1 MAVVTP
7 TAKAQFIDAAGVP
20 LAGGFLYTYEAGT
33 TTPQATYTDSTA
45 ATANSNPIV
54 LDSRGE
60 ANIWL
65 SSANYKFRLTD
76 ANGTEIWT
84 VDNIA
89 APSTAL
95 SPVFSSNVTISANTS
110 GPALL
115 VTQTGA
121 GAAIRVQDSADPD
134 SSPFVVDTT
143 GQVGIGTATPAN
155 AIDVAG
161 GAIQISTSGGTARTV
176 MSADS
181 TDSIFSVNDDRN
193 FTVKTNAATRLT
205 VNSTAATSTVPVV
218 LPAIPTTALQAATKS
233 YVDQVL
239 PPGCIMPFAGTSVPT
254 DWLACQGQAVSQTT
268 YAALFAAIGTTWN
281 TTGEGAGNFRLPDLR
296 GMFVRGTGTN
306 ATGSSSGTVGPSVG
320 SYAADTYLNHSH
332 TATSTDSGHTH
343 DVGRNSATGSGAGG
357 GGQFMDAGAS
367 GGYVTTTSSTANIS
381 TTVATST
388 TGGTETKPKNYGVL
402 YIIKT

>member
-7 TAKAQFIDAAGVP
+7 TAKAQFIDAAGIP

-65 SSANYKFRLTD
+65 SSANYKFKLTD

-134 SSPFVVDTT
+134 SSPFVVDTS

-239 PPGCIMPFAGTSVPT
+239 PAGSLIDRKST
-254 DWLACQGQAVSQTT
+254 
-268 YAALFAAIGTTWN
+268 
-281 TTGEGAGNFRLPDLR
+281 RL
-296 GMFVRGTGTN
+296 N
-306 ATGSSSGTVGPSVG
+306 SSHR
-320 SYAADTYLNHSH
+320 L
-332 TATSTDSGHTH
+332 
-343 DVGRNSATGSGAGG
+343 
-357 GGQFMDAGAS
+357 
-367 GGYVTTTSSTANIS
+367 
-381 TTVATST
+381 
-388 TGGTETKPKNYGVL
+388 
-402 YIIKT
+402 

>member
-1 MAVVTP
+1 MAVVSP
-7 TAKAQFIDAAGVP
+7 TAKAQFIDAAGIP

-33 TTPQATYTDSTA
+33 TTPQATYTDSA
-45 ATANSNPIV
+45 ASTPNSNPIV

-65 SSANYKFRLTD
+65 SSANYKFKLTD

-143 GQVGIGTATPAN
+143 GQVGVGTATPAN

-218 LPAIPTTALQAATKS
+218 LPAAPTTTLQAATKG
-233 YVDQVL
+233 YVDGLTGAPAGV
-239 PPGCIMPFAGTSVPT
+239 IMAFAGTAAPT
-254 DWLACQGQAVSQTT
+254 GFLSCDGSAVSRTT
-268 YAALFAAIGTTWN
+268 YATLYAAIGTAWGVGDGS
-281 TTGEGAGNFRLPDLR
+281 TTFNVPDLR

-306 ATGSSSGTVGPSVG
+306 ATGSSSGAVGPSVG
-320 SYAADTYLNHSH
+320 TYAADTYLNHTH
-332 TATSTDSGHTH
+332 TDSGHTH
-343 DVGRNSATGSGAGG
+343 PYLAPTRGGTAGPGGVGTGYAPPNDST
-357 GGQFMDAGAS
+357 
-367 GGYVTTTSSTANIS
+367 YTTSSGTANIQ
-381 TTVATST
+381 TST

>member
-7 TAKAQFIDAAGVP
+7 TAKAQFIDAAGIP

-65 SSANYKFRLTD
+65 SSANYKFKLTD

-134 SSPFVVDTT
+134 SSPFVVDTS

-161 GAIQISTSGGTARTV
+161 GAIQISTSGGTSRTV

-239 PPGCIMPFAGTSVPT
+239 PAGCIMPYAGTAAPT
-254 DWLACQGQAVSQTT
+254 GWLACQGQAVSQTT

-306 ATGSSSGTVGPSVG
+306 ATGSSSGAVGPSVG
-320 SYAADTYLNHSH
+320 AYAADTYLNHSH
-332 TATSTDSGHTH
+332 AVTDPGHAHTITTGTRTG
-343 DVGRNSATGSGAGG
+343 DGNGADYWITGSSNTRNAN
-357 GGQFMDAGAS
+357 S
-367 GGYVTTTSSTANIS
+367 NTTGL
-381 TTVATST
+381 TVNTST

>member
-1 MAVVTP
+1 MAVVSP
-7 TAKAQFIDAAGVP
+7 TAKAQFIDAAGIP

-65 SSANYKFRLTD
+65 SSANYKFKLT
-76 ANGTEIWT
+76 NSEGTEIWT

-161 GAIQISTSGGTARTV
+161 GAIQISTSGGVSRTV

-181 TDSIFSVNDDRN
+181 TDSIFDVSDDRN
-193 FTVKTNAATRLT
+193 FTVKTNAGTRLT
-205 VNSTAATSTVPVV
+205 INSSGST
-218 LPAIPTTALQAATKS
+218 
-233 YVDQVL
+233 
-239 PPGCIMPFAGTSVPT
+239 F
-254 DWLACQGQAVSQTT
+254 
-268 YAALFAAIGTTWN
+268 
-281 TTGEGAGNFRLPDLR
+281 
-296 GMFVRGTGTN
+296 
-306 ATGSSSGTVGPSVG
+306 TGSV
-320 SYAADTYLNHSH
+320 
-332 TATSTDSGHTH
+332 TATSFTGAWANIPSGTAMLFAQTTAPTGWTKSTTHDNKALRVVSGAASSGGSVAFTTAFASQAVTGTVASYTLTTADIPSHNHSASTSVSDSGHTH
-343 DVGRNSATGSGAGG
+343 TFGGVIVAGGSGGLAVGASYTGNQTGTTGTGYASLSASTSISNTGG
-357 GGQFMDAGAS
+357 GGGHAHGFSAPSINLAVQ
-367 GGYVTTTSSTANIS
+367 YVDVII
-381 TTVATST
+381 AT
-388 TGGTETKPKNYGVL
+388 KN
-402 YIIKT
+402 

>member
-7 TAKAQFIDAAGVP
+7 TAKAQFIDAAGIP

-33 TTPQATYTDSTA
+33 TTPQATYTDSTG

-65 SSANYKFRLTD
+65 GSANYKFKLTD

-205 VNSTAATSTVPVV
+205 INSTAATSTVPVV
-218 LPAIPTTALQAATKS
+218 LPTLPTTALQAATKS

-239 PPGCIMPFAGTSVPT
+239 PAGCIMPYAGTAAPT
-254 DWLACQGQAVSQTT
+254 SWLACEGQAVSQTT
-268 YAALFAAIGTTWN
+268 YATLFAAIGTTWDIG
-281 TTGEGAGNFRLPDLR
+281 GEGAGNFRLPDLR

-306 ATGSSSGTVGPSVG
+306 ATGSSSGAVGPSVG
-320 SYAADTYLNHSH
+320 TYAADTYLNHSH
-332 TATSTDSGHTH
+332 TATQSSHSHTFGGVIITGGSGGLGTGASYTGNQNGTTDSQTP
-343 DVGRNSATGSGAGG
+343 A
-357 GGQFMDAGAS
+357 
-367 GGYVTTTSSTANIS
+367 I
-381 TTVATST
+381 TVATST